1 MTTNNTTAKTERE
14 LGTIKADIA
23 AMGHLFQ
30 KLDETMDSISKALT
44 SNSAI
49 LAVHEERLVSNET
62 TNRERVRTGEFAVK
76 ELHSRISTSTRENL
90 EQHRNMSD
98 SIKKTEDKIL
108 TAIQELRKEVN
119 GDQRNLEKRIDKLE
133 QWRWILIG
141 ALIAATI
148 FFPQLGTVSEFFTG

>member
-1 MTTNNTTAKTERE
+1 
-14 LGTIKADIA
+14 
-23 AMGHLFQ
+23 
-30 KLDETMDSISKALT
+30 
-44 SNSAI
+44 
-49 LAVHEERLVSNET
+49 
-62 TNRERVRTGEFAVK
+62 
-76 ELHSRISTSTRENL
+76 
-90 EQHRNMSD
+90 MSD

-108 TAIQELRKEVN
+108 TAIEELRKEVN

>member
-49 LAVHEERLVSNET
+49 LAVHEERLISNET

-76 ELHSRISTSTRENL
+76 
-90 EQHRNMSD
+90 
-98 SIKKTEDKIL
+98 
-108 TAIQELRKEVN
+108 ELRKEVN